1 MQQPSAPRRPTRLLA
16 AIPDFDPARDVIYER
31 EMFERMRDR
40 LDNALLKLELQG
52 EDLERLETRNAYL
65 EGELIRQRQHH
76 TNALKANV
84 VLKKQFAAM
93 AQKPA
98 KRR

>member
-1 MQQPSAPRRPTRLLA
+1 LRILSGSK
-16 AIPDFDPARDVIYER
+16 PATPIS
-31 EMFERMRDR
+31 
-40 LDNALLKLELQG
+40 K
-52 EDLERLETRNAYL
+52 
-65 EGELIRQRQHH
+65 ELIRQRQHH